1 MFINGVVL
9 ACYTSAPYDDFS
21 VSLSF
26 PLKTC
31 SLASQEKMHHEGA
44 CVLLLRMALMVM
56 AQQVPCFFIFG
67 DSLSDSGNNNR
78 LLTLARADYPPYG
91 IDFPQGPTG
100 RFSNGL
106 IAPDVIGKSFLC
118 LPRPRGIQRFRWRP
132 SFMPSCTIGTAI
144 PHSVCALNWG
154 IHCVHYEDGSNGLEI
169 SFKRHYCGAAE
180 LLGFEDRILPYSQ
193 ATPQML
199 VKGANFASAAAGIR
213 EETGRQL
220 GARVPLRGQ
229 VEDFHDAAMVIAEIL
244 GSEDSAAEHLSKCI
258 FIVGMGG
265 NDYLNN
271 YFVPGLYPSSMQ
283 YTPEQYAAELVR
295 SYTQHLT
302 ALYMEGAR
310 KVAIFGV
317 GPVGCTPSALSQHSP
332 DGETCVEAINDAVR
346 SFNSRLPNLVNYFN
360 ARFEGARFTYINVY
374 AMFDDIHNKPCHY
387 GITVTNVGCCG
398 VGRNN
403 GQMTCLPFQV
413 PCPNRNEYLF
423 WDAFHPTE
431 AVGIILG
438 KRCFEAEKPS
448 DAYPIDIRR
457 LAEI

>member
-1 MFINGVVL
+1 
-9 ACYTSAPYDDFS
+9 
-21 VSLSF
+21 
-26 PLKTC
+26 
-31 SLASQEKMHHEGA
+31 MHHEGA

-106 IAPDVIGKSFLC
+106 IAPDVI
-118 LPRPRGIQRFRWRP
+118 
-132 SFMPSCTIGTAI
+132 
-144 PHSVCALNWG
+144 
-154 IHCVHYEDGSNGLEI
+154 
-169 SFKRHYCGAAE
+169 AE
-180 LLGFEDRILPYSQ
+180 LLGFEDLIPPYSQ

-199 VKGANFASAAAGIR
+199 LKGANFASAAAGIR
-213 EETGRQL
+213 EETGRLL

-302 ALYMEGAR
+302 ALYKEGAR

-346 SFNSRLPNLVNYFN
+346 SFNSRLPDLVDHFN

-398 VGRNN
+398 LGRNN
-403 GQMTCLPFQV
+403 GQITCLPFEV